1 LTNLYEMNSRL
12 SNQGTIVHIVTL
24 TKRKYIYMIVILF
37 QNFADM
43 TMEERKQF
51 VARRCSEIK
60 NQEMARKKKYM
71 YTKPYYNML
80 FDKKHNLIACNN
92 HKVGSSTIVAVLYNI
107 SGLQNVSSDSFR
119 KEHLRQRL
127 IPESINNSSAKA
139 FMFVRE
145 PLQRLLSAY
154 GNEAGQTRV
163 RNVSFEMF
171 LKNVLK
177 EIDGKQRID
186 SHHMPFFQR
195 CRPCD
200 VEYDYVGTMET
211 FDKDLKYILGQ
222 FGIDIDIVPRQ
233 NNEESSSDGEEAIK
247 NVPMDIKRQIWERYK
262 EDYVIFG
269 YPNFIQTNDSLV

>member
-1 LTNLYEMNSRL
+1 M
-12 SNQGTIVHIVTL
+12 
-24 TKRKYIYMIVILF
+24 F
-37 QNFADM
+37 QNFSDM

-51 VARRCSEIK
+51 VARRCSELK
-60 NQEMARKKKYM
+60 KTENARRRKYIRAGF
-71 YTKPYYNML
+71 NMF

-92 HKVGSSTIVAVLYNI
+92 HKVGSSTIVAVFQNI
-107 SGLQNVSSDSFR
+107 SDHQNVSKGDFR
-119 KEHLRQRL
+119 KKHLIQRL
-127 IPESINNSSAKA
+127 SPESINNSSAKS

-163 RNVSFEMF
+163 RNVSFVMF